1 MTATN
6 PTALIVD
13 DEPDICEL
21 IKLTLA
27 RMDVDCDT
35 ATSLPA
41 AKALLN
47 DRPYHLCITDLRL
60 KNESGLDLIDHINSN
75 HPETPVAMITAHGN
89 VEAAV
94 NALKAGAFDFVS
106 KPVAIEALRGVV
118 TAALKLRSKQRMD
131 QRLQPESTQLIGDSP
146 AMVTLRK
153 QISKVARTRTPVLI
167 SGESGTGKERVAQ
180 LIHQESTQTDGPFL
194 PVNCGAIPNELL
206 ESEFFGH
213 IKGSF
218 TGASHDRDGLFRAA
232 KGGTLFLDEIADLPL
247 AMQVKLLR
255 AIQERKIRP
264 VGGDREIAID
274 VRLLSAS
281 HQNLQEQVKQGLFRQ
296 DLYYRLNVIQLTVP
310 PLTGRM
316 DDLPKLIEHIINQL
330 VAEQSLTAEPTVTDE
345 ALQQLKKHPFP
356 GNVRELENIIAR
368 ASAMCENGKIT
379 AEDLGL
385 IAAPEQ
391 DHFSPVQP
399 LALELEDLERQRIEQ
414 ALIDNRY
421 NKTAAAKQLG
431 ISFRALRYRLQ
442 KLGLD

>member
-1 MTATN
+1 MTAN
-6 PTALIVD
+6 SPTALIVD

-41 AKALLN
+41 AKALL
-47 DRPYHLCITDLRL
+47 DSRQYDLCITDLRL
-60 KNESGLDLIDHINSN
+60 KNDSGLDLVHHIQDDH
-75 HPETPVAMITAHGN
+75 PGTPVAMITAHGN
-89 VEAAV
+89 IEAAV

-106 KPVAIEALRGVV
+106 KPVAIEALRGMV
-118 TAALKLRSKQRMD
+118 TAALKLKTQSRSD
-131 QRLQPESTQLIGDSP
+131 QNSSSESSQLIGDSP
-146 AMVTLRK
+146 VMVTLRR

-180 LIHQESTQTDGPFL
+180 LIHLESPQADGPFL

-213 IKGSF
+213 VKGSF
-218 TGASHDRDGLFRAA
+218 TGATHDRDGLFRAA

-255 AIQERKIRP
+255 AIQELKIRP
-264 VGGDREIAID
+264 VGGDQEIAID

-310 PLTGRM
+310 PLKNRTE
-316 DDLPKLIEHIINQL
+316 DLPKLIAYIINQL
-330 VAEQSLTAEPTVTDE
+330 IIEQGLESEPTVSNS
-345 ALQQLKKHPFP
+345 ALQQLKLYPFP
-356 GNVRELENIIAR
+356 GNVRELENILAR
-368 ASAMCENGKIT
+368 ASAMCENGQIT
-379 AEDLGL
+379 TEDLGL
-385 IAAPEQ
+385 STITEEDTQ
-391 DHFSPVQP
+391 STQTLTV
-399 LALELEDLERQRIEQ
+399 ELEDIERQRIEQ

-442 KLGLD
+442 KLGMD